1 MIGQTSLIGYGDYG
15 ESVQTDTLEI
25 LSAAEHYNRWIFS
38 VFEPYLGSRIL
49 EVGCGIGTYTQMLL
63 NTELVKNVI
72 SLEMQ
77 PDYIERLNSRITVPT
92 GKRLEARCQNILE
105 DTVGLEGLNGVM
117 MLNVLE
123 HIKDDAQCLGVLK
136 GLLEP
141 GGKLLILVPALPW
154 LYSEY
159 DRSISHYRR
168 YTKQSLKAVVEGQGF
183 QIRKLQYFNAL
194 GIAGWW
200 VRFCV
205 LKQTQ
210 FEPKSV
216 RLFNALSPALQ
227 SLERL
232 IPPPLGLSLVVV
244 AEKPL

>member
-1 MIGQTSLIGYGDYG
+1 MTGQTSLAGYGDYG

-38 VFEPYLGSRIL
+38 VFQPYLGPRIL

-63 NTELVKNVI
+63 DTAPVNEVI

-77 PDYIERLNSRITVPT
+77 PDYIERLNARISVPAAKHLT
-92 GKRLEARCQNILE
+92 ARCQNILE
-105 DTVGLEGLNGVM
+105 DTTGLEGLNGVM

-123 HIKDDAQCLGVLK
+123 HIEDDAHCLGVLK
-136 GLLEP
+136 GLLDP

-154 LYSEY
+154 LYSDY

-168 YTKQSLKAVVEGQGF
+168 YTKKSLKAVVEGQGF
-183 QIRKLQYFNAL
+183 QIQKLQYFNAL

-200 VRFCV
+200 VRFCL

-216 RLFNALSPALQ
+216 RLFNALAPALQ
-227 SLERL
+227 NVERF
-232 IPPPLGLSLVVV
+232 IPPPLGLSLVLV
-244 AEKPL
+244 AEKPI